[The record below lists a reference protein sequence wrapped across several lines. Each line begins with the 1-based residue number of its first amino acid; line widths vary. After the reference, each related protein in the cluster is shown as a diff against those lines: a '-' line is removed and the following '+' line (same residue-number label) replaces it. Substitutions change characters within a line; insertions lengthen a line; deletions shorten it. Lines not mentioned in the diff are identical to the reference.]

1 MGAIGVNGYSPLPNS
16 FEQINNSIMMK
27 NQLLPEK
34 KQPDLLEIIYEKIK
48 HHPQQKITFA
58 EYMELALYQ
67 PEYGYYADQ
76 SKQKIG
82 KKGDFITS
90 VHWGKDFAE
99 LLAKQFYQMWQI
111 LGENQPFH
119 LVEMGAG
126 QGILADQICQY
137 IKNEYPKFFSHLQ
150 YIIIEKSS
158 GMRQLQR
165 ENLQSW
171 IDENI
176 VTWLD
181 WHHIADQSLIG
192 CCFSNELIDAFPVH
206 QIIVQ
211 DQQIQEIFVTVENL
225 PHDFNIA
232 SNIDSN
238 IKLQE
243 IIGELSS
250 PTIVNYLQL
259 NNINLLDPVY
269 PDGYRTEINLQALD
283 WLKIVSD
290 KLQKGYILTIDYG
303 YPAHRYYLPSRTNGT
318 LQCYY
323 EHGRHNDP
331 YWQIGL
337 QDITSHVN
345 FTALEKQAELIGLVN
360 LGFTQ
365 QGLFL
370 MALGLG
376 DRLQELSTNPNLS
389 ISDVFSRR
397 ETLHSLIDPMG
408 LGGFGVLLQ
417 AKGLNPKEQ
426 AEVLQGFSMPV

>member
-1 MGAIGVNGYSPLPNS
+1 
-16 FEQINNSIMMK
+16 
-27 NQLLPEK
+27 
-34 KQPDLLEIIYEKIK
+34 
-48 HHPQQKITFA
+48 
-58 EYMELALYQ
+58 
-67 PEYGYYADQ
+67 
-76 SKQKIG
+76 
-82 KKGDFITS
+82 
-90 VHWGKDFAE
+90 
-99 LLAKQFYQMWQI
+99 QMWQI
-111 LGENQPFH
+111 LGENQPFY

-137 IKNEYPKFFSHLQ
+137 IKNEYPEFFSHLQ

-171 IDENI
+171 VTENI
-176 VTWLD
+176 VTWQD
-181 WHHIADQSLIG
+181 WQNITDQSLNG

-225 PHDFNIA
+225 PDD
-232 SNIDSN
+232 SNINSN

-243 IIGELSS
+243 IIGELST
-250 PTIVNYLQL
+250 PAIANYLQL
-259 NNINLLDPVY
+259 NNINLLDPIY
-269 PDGYRTEINLQALD
+269 PNGYRTEVNLQALD

-303 YPAHRYYLPSRTNGT
+303 YPAHRYYLPSRTAGT

-323 EHGRHNDP
+323 EHGRHHDP
-331 YWQIGL
+331 YWQIGS
-337 QDITSHVN
+337 QDITTHVN

-376 DRLQELSTNPNLS
+376 DRLQELSTNPNFS
-389 ISDVFSRR
+389 ISDIFSRR

-426 AEVLQGFSMPV
+426 AEVLQGFAIPV

>member
-1 MGAIGVNGYSPLPNS
+1 
-16 FEQINNSIMMK
+16 MK
-27 NQLLPEK
+27 NQLLTEQ
-34 KQPDLLEIIYEKIK
+34 KQPDLLQIIYEKIK
-48 HHPQQKITFA
+48 DHPQQRITFA

-90 VHWGKDFAE
+90 VYWGKDFAE

-111 LGENQPFH
+111 LGKNQPFH

-126 QGILADQICQY
+126 QGILTDQICQY
-137 IKNEYPKFFSHLQ
+137 IKDEYAEFFSHLQ

-171 IDENI
+171 IDQNI
-176 VTWLD
+176 VTWQD
-181 WHHIADQSLIG
+181 WQNIADQSLIG

-206 QIIVQ
+206 QIIVK

-225 PHDFNIA
+225 PD
-232 SNIDSN
+232 DSN
-238 IKLQE
+238 IKFQE
-243 IIGELSS
+243 VIGELSS
-250 PTIVNYLQL
+250 PAILHYLQL
-259 NNINLLDPVY
+259 NNINLLDPIY
-269 PDGYRTEINLQALD
+269 PDGYRTEVNLQALD
-283 WLKIVSD
+283 WLKILSD

-303 YPAHRYYLPSRTNGT
+303 YPAHRYYLPSRTAGT

-331 YWQIGL
+331 YWQIGS
-337 QDITSHVN
+337 QDITTHVN

-389 ISDVFSRR
+389 ISDIFSRR
-397 ETLHSLIDPMG
+397 ETLHSLIDPIG

-417 AKGLNPKEQ
+417 AKGLNSAEQ
-426 AEVLQGFSMPV
+426 SEILQGFSMPA

>member
-1 MGAIGVNGYSPLPNS
+1 
-16 FEQINNSIMMK
+16 MK
-27 NQLLPEK
+27 NQLLSEP
-34 KQPDLLEIIYEKIK
+34 KQPHLLQIIYDQINN
-48 HHPQQKITFA
+48 HPQQRITFA

-67 PEYGYYADQ
+67 TEYGYYADQ

-137 IKNEYPKFFSHLQ
+137 IKDEYPKFFSNLQ

-171 IDENI
+171 IDQNI
-176 VTWLD
+176 ITWQD
-181 WHHIADQSLIG
+181 WHHIADHSLTG

-206 QIIVQ
+206 QIIVK
-211 DQQIQEIFVTVENL
+211 DQRVHEIFVTVENL
-225 PHDFNIA
+225 QD
-232 SNIDSN
+232 DSN

-243 IIGELSS
+243 IIGELSN
-250 PTIVNYLQL
+250 PAILDYLQL
-259 NNINLLDPVY
+259 NNINLLDPIY
-269 PDGYRTEINLQALD
+269 PDGYRTEVNLQALD
-283 WLKIVSD
+283 WLKILNN
-290 KLQKGYILTIDYG
+290 KLEKGYILTIDYG
-303 YPAHRYYLPSRTNGT
+303 YPAHRYYLPSRTAGT

-331 YWQIGL
+331 YWQIGS
-337 QDITSHVN
+337 QDITTHVN

-397 ETLHSLIDPMG
+397 ETLHSLIDPIG

-417 AKGLNPKEQ
+417 AKGLNPRE
-426 AEVLQGFSMPV
+426 ESIILQGFAMPV